1 MYDKEAVRK
10 RMSELMEPVER
21 QIMMTDNREELL
33 MMACAMMQR
42 TTEIFE
48 SELGIEGRKKMYK
61 DMV

>member
-1 MYDKEAVRK
+1 MYNKEAVGK

-48 SELGIEGRKKMYK
+48 SELGIEGRKQMYK

>member
-48 SELGIEGRKKMYK
+48 SELGIEGRKQMYK

>member
-1 MYDKEAVRK
+1 MHNKEAVRK

-48 SELGIEGRKKMYK
+48 SELGIEGRKQMYK
-61 DMV
+61 DYV

>member
-1 MYDKEAVRK
+1 MYNKEAVRK

-48 SELGIEGRKKMYK
+48 SELGVEGRKQMYK

>member
-1 MYDKEAVRK
+1 MYNKEAVRN
-10 RMSELMEPVER
+10 RMAELMEPVEQ

-48 SELGIEGRKKMYK
+48 SELGIEGRKQMYK

>member
-1 MYDKEAVRK
+1 MYNKEAVRK

-48 SELGIEGRKKMYK
+48 SELGIEGRKQMYK

>member
-1 MYDKEAVRK
+1 
-10 RMSELMEPVER
+10 MSELMEPVER

-48 SELGIEGRKKMYK
+48 SELGIEGRKQMYK

>member
-1 MYDKEAVRK
+1 
-10 RMSELMEPVER
+10 MSELMKPVER

-48 SELGIEGRKKMYK
+48 SELGIEGRKQMYK

>member
-1 MYDKEAVRK
+1 
-10 RMSELMEPVER
+10 MEPVER

-48 SELGIEGRKKMYK
+48 SELGVEGRKQMYK

>member
-1 MYDKEAVRK
+1 MHDRKAVAQ
-10 RMSELMEPVER
+10 RMDELMGPIDR
-21 QIMMTDNREELL
+21 QIMMSDSREELL

-48 SELGIEGRKKMYK
+48 SELGIEGRKQMYK

>member
-1 MYDKEAVRK
+1 
-10 RMSELMEPVER
+10 MSELMGPVER

-48 SELGIEGRKKMYK
+48 SELGIEGRKQMYK